1 MIELEI
7 GTLIDRPIHEVFA
20 FVSMPTNLPRW
31 QAGIKEVKQTS
42 SGPLGVGAT
51 FQNSGEI
58 LGRRLEGLM
67 EITEY
72 EPDTKFGFKG
82 VNGPMTV
89 QVAFTFKTVGTGT
102 KLSLSIHAEPGGV
115 FKLAEGALVKQ
126 MRTQF
131 EGNLDKLKALME
143 KSREQRVE
151 KRE

>member
-7 GTLIDRPIHEVFA
+7 GTLIDRPIQDVFA
-20 FVSMPTNLPRW
+20 FVSVPANLPKW
-31 QAGIKEVKQTS
+31 QTGVKAVRQTS
-42 SGPLGVGAT
+42 DGPVGVGAT

-89 QVAFTFKTVGTGT
+89 QAAITFKTVGTGT

-126 MRTQF
+126 MRSQF
-131 EGNLDKLKALME
+131 EGNLDKLKSLLE
-143 KSREQRVE
+143 G
-151 KRE
+151 